1 MTTFYIDPVTH
12 DLDFSSG
19 TLRWTQN
26 DAELARQ
33 RVEIVLK
40 TFRGEWFANINYG
53 VPYLENKYNKVQILG
68 KVRKD
73 IFDSYIKQ
81 AILSQE
87 ADVATIEDYT
97 SNLNKVTRELTV
109 SCKIIKTNG
118 GIVPFNIGVNI

>member
-1 MTTFYIDPVTH
+1 MTTFYIDPETH

-19 TLRWTQN
+19 TLRWTTN
-26 DAELARQ
+26 DGELGRQ

-81 AILSQE
+81 AIFSQE
-87 ADVATIEDYT
+87 ENVETIENYV
-97 SNLNKVTRELTV
+97 SILNKATRELRVT
-109 SCKIIKTNG
+109 CDIIKTDG
-118 GIVPFNIGVNI
+118 GIVRFDTGVLL